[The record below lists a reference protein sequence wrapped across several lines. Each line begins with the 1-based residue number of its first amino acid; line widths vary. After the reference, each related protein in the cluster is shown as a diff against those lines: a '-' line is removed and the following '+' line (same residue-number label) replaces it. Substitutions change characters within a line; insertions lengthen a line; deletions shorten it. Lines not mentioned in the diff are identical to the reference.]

1 LQIII
6 EIRQKMAELTLV
18 IGNKN
23 YSSWSLRPWLFL
35 KQVQV
40 PFQEV
45 RIALYTSTTHAQ
57 LAQYSP
63 SGLVPVLIED
73 EVKIWDSLA
82 ICEYIAESY
91 RQGWPEA
98 AIPRSQARS
107 VAAEMHSGFVALRTE
122 MPMNCR
128 VRRSVSPSPA
138 CQANIQRILS
148 IWQSCRQTY
157 GKAGP
162 WLFGTFSIADAM
174 YAPVASRFVT
184 YGVPLPKI
192 AEDYVNAIYT
202 HPSMQEWLQAA
213 QEEPEIIP
221 ASELGQ
227 PAP

>member
-1 LQIII
+1 
-6 EIRQKMAELTLV
+6 MSELTLV

-45 RIALYTSTTHAQ
+45 RIALYTNTTHAQ

-63 SGLVPVLIED
+63 SGLVPVLIQD

-82 ICEYIAESY
+82 ICEYIAECY
-91 RQGWPEA
+91 QQGWPED
-98 AIPRSQARS
+98 AIARSQARS
-107 VAAEMHSGFVALRTE
+107 VAAEMHSGFVALRSE

-128 VRRSVSPSPA
+128 ARRVGVSPSAA

-157 GKAGP
+157 GEAGS
-162 WLFGTFSIADAM
+162 WLFGSFSIADAM

-184 YGVPLPKI
+184 YGVPLPEI
-192 AEDYVNAIYT
+192 AQEYVNTIYA
-202 HPSMQEWLQAA
+202 HPGMQEWLQAA
-213 QEEPEIIP
+213 QEEPEIISE
-221 ASELGQ
+221 SELGQ
-227 PAP
+227 PVP